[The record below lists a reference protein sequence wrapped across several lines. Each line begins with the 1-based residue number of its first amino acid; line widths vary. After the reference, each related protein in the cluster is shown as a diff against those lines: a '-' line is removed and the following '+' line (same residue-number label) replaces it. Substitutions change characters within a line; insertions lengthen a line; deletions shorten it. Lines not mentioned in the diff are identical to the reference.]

1 MAPIKSSLSRSA
13 TKLLGVFRD
22 RDRSLRGLSQSS
34 REAFVINGGTKTTY
48 TDSGTLYT
56 VHSFLSSDTLQIV
69 GAPATF
75 TCDILVVGGGGA
87 GGSGVHNAY
96 EAGGGGAGG
105 MRVFPNHPVGDG
117 TFAVTVGDGGT
128 ADDDY
133 ANVMGNF
140 SNIAFPSPLRAEGGG
155 AGGQH
160 DINGSGWGGSGGG
173 CIRNGTAG
181 GENRV
186 AGPGWQ
192 GNPPVPASVPVQ
204 GNSGGAG
211 LNNSA
216 SSAGGGGGGAGG
228 GGSSYKGNNDGGDG
242 GAGLQNDYR
251 TGVNQFYAAGGGGC
265 GFSQTTGPVGGSN
278 IGGDGGDGTAG
289 ATNTGSGGGGVGGG
303 IGGNG
308 GPGIVV
314 IRYQTT

>member
-1 MAPIKSSLSRSA
+1 MAPIKSSLAKSA
-13 TKLLGVFRD
+13 TKLFGVFRD
-22 RDRSLRGLSQSS
+22 RDRSLRGLSQTS
-34 REAFVINGGTKTTY
+34 RETFVITGGTKTTY
-48 TDSGTLYT
+48 TGYT
-56 VHSFLSSDTLQIV
+56 VHTFLSSDTFQVV

-87 GGSGVHNAY
+87 GGSGVHSSY

-105 MRVFPNHPVGDG
+105 MRVSPNHPVGDG

-128 ADDDY
+128 ADADY
-133 ANVMGNF
+133 TNALGNY
-140 SNIAFPSPLRAEGGG
+140 SQIAFPTPFRAEGGG

-160 DINGSGWGGSGGG
+160 DQLGSSYGGSGGG
-173 CIRNGTAG
+173 CIRNGSPG

-186 AGPGWQ
+186 AGPGTQ
-192 GNPPVPASVPVQ
+192 GGAAPASVPVQ
-204 GNSGGAG
+204 GNAGGNG
-211 LNNSA
+211 LNNS
-216 SSAGGGGGGAGG
+216 SNSAGGGGGGAGG
-228 GGSSYKGNNDGGDG
+228 SGGTDAKGNNDGGDG

-289 ATNTGSGGGGVGGG
+289 ATNTGSGGGGVGSGT
-303 IGGNG
+303 GGNG

-314 IRYQTT
+314 IRYQPGS